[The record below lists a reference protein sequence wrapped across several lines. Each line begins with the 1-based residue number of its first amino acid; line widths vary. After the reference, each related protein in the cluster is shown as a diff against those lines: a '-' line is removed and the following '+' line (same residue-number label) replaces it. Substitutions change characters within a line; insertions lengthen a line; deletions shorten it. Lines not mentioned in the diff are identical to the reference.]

1 MTDQSVPIVGLKGVT
16 KNFGGLCAVN
26 DFNGHLNKGEI
37 IGIIGPNGAGKTT
50 ILNLISGVYPPS
62 SGTIKFKDTDITN
75 LPSHRINQLGISRTF
90 QNIRLFHDLTVEQ
103 TVMTAY
109 SGSAPYGPVAAVL
122 SLPKVTRHER
132 EIREKSRYWLR
143 ELDIADLAELNA
155 QTLPYG
161 VQRRVEI
168 ARAMATKPQVL
179 LLDEPGAGMNQS
191 EVIDLVSLIR
201 RLHQNY
207 DLSIIL
213 IDHRMDII
221 MNLCDLIYVQNF
233 GINIAKG
240 TPSEIQTNPLV
251 INAYLGEDNRHAQN

>member
-1 MTDQSVPIVGLKGVT
+1 
-16 KNFGGLCAVN
+16 
-26 DFNGHLNKGEI
+26 
-37 IGIIGPNGAGKTT
+37 
-50 ILNLISGVYPPS
+50 
-62 SGTIKFKDTDITN
+62 
-75 LPSHRINQLGISRTF
+75 
-90 QNIRLFHDLTVEQ
+90 
-103 TVMTAY
+103 MTAY
-109 SGSAPYGPVAAVL
+109 SGSAPHGPVAAFL

-143 ELDIADLAELNA
+143 ELDIADLAESNA

-168 ARAMATKPQVL
+168 ARALATKPQVL

-233 GINIAKG
+233 GINIAKELLLK
-240 TPSEIQTNPLV
+240 SKQI
-251 INAYLGEDNRHAQN
+251 RW